1 LAGELRILSGCVNG
15 ARILLVEDDDDIRGE
30 LTQALAA
37 GGYLPSGAGT
47 GAEALEAVESMTPGL
62 VLLDLGLPDTDG
74 VELCRHLRAAVPD
87 AVIVVLTARTGEFDV
102 VIALDA
108 GADDYLTKPFR
119 LTELLA
125 RLRAHLRRLPAPAE
139 RTLIEAGFL
148 RLDLVSRRAYL
159 GTAEMSLRPKE
170 FDLLAVLSASPGKVH
185 SREDLMASVWDE
197 HWFGPTKTLDVHIS
211 SLRRKLAKG
220 GSPAAC
226 IETVRG
232 RGYRFEPLPVG

>member
-1 LAGELRILSGCVNG
+1 MRLLSTFVNG
-15 ARILLVEDDDDIRGE
+15 SRILLVEDDEDIGAE
-30 LTQALAA
+30 LTQALA
-37 GGYLPSGAGT
+37 GSGHLPSLART
-47 GAEALEAVESMTPGL
+47 GAEALTAATLTPPDL
-62 VLLDLGLPDTDG
+62 VLLDLGLPDIDG
-74 VELCRHLRAAVPD
+74 VELCRRLRAAAPD
-87 AVIVVLTARTGEFDV
+87 GVIVVLTARTGEFDV

-139 RTLIEAGFL
+139 PTLIEVGCL
-148 RLDLVSRRAYL
+148 RLDLLSRRAYL
-159 GTAEMSLRPKE
+159 GPVELPLRPKE

-220 GSPAAC
+220 AEPAPC
-226 IETVRG
+226 IETIRG
-232 RGYRFEPLPVG
+232 RGYRFEPRPAG